1 MEEKA
6 IRDEIEQIYDTYKA
20 CQSGKKEQLEKLFKV
35 DEFGNVSFEFIC
47 LEKLI
52 SRAKNTYNKPEKQP
66 KGKHK
71 KFYEKEFDT
80 SDIAEVV
87 YLIVTEIFYAIPD
100 IQQCISVDGYQSKI
114 PIVDGK
120 TLIQNIS
127 YFLDKICNERG
138 AIVYKDVSENKEI
151 QNEHGDTEGIS
162 LVDWQPPKKLMQ
174 TIDGEVALR
183 RECAEILRLF
193 QDDMLAVFSLF
204 NSDSI
209 SVKAFIKTILENEQ
223 TFYRADD
230 SMEIIEQTALCDL
243 IEKYTGIRIWKN
255 NISAIVAT
263 IKARLIEYL
272 YIVTDKH
279 RYIFGKDNVEVWN
292 LCLRYKNWKEFSCGL
307 CKHDDFI
314 HWWKNKFDVTEKQKS
329 LLKGD
334 MDLEDPAQIAE
345 TWANEIIKWF
355 ESQELEWFVKL
366 SKDYEIRDISEEN
379 VKYWNFRYSEKIG
392 QIKLLFYSSENVK
405 HPREVKMAAD
415 DVVVYQGYRQY
426 YICDAKKG
434 VAYVLPKNCRKIM
447 KLNCKKVA

>member
-6 IRDEIEQIYDTYKA
+6 IRDEIEQIYDAYKA
-20 CQSGKKEQLEKLFKV
+20 CQSGKKEGLEKLFKL
-35 DEFGNVSFEFIC
+35 DELGNVSFEFTC

-71 KFYEKEFDT
+71 KFYEGEFDT

-87 YLIVTEIFYAIPD
+87 YLIVTETFYAVPD

-151 QNEHGDTEGIS
+151 KNEHGETEEIS
-162 LVDWQPPKKLMQ
+162 LADWQLPKKLMQ
-174 TIDGEVALR
+174 TADGEVALR
-183 RECAEILRLF
+183 RECAEILWLL
-193 QDDMLAVFSLF
+193 QDDMVAVFSLF

-243 IEKYTGIRIWKN
+243 IEKHTGIRIWKN

-272 YIVTDKH
+272 YIVPDKH

-292 LCLRYKNWKEFSCGL
+292 LCLRYNNWKEFSCGL

-334 MDLEDPAQIAE
+334 MDLEDPAQIAK

-355 ESQELEWFVKL
+355 ESQELECYVKL
-366 SKDYEIRDISEEN
+366 STDYQIRELSKEN
-379 VKYWNFRYSEKIG
+379 IKYWNFRYSKRSGKI
-392 QIKLLFYSSENVK
+392 KFLFYSSENIK
-405 HPREVKMAAD
+405 HPREVNMVAD
-415 DVVVYQGYRQY
+415 DITVYQGYTKY
-426 YICDAKKG
+426 YICDSRNNI
-434 VAYVLPKNCRKIM
+434 AYVLPKNCRKII
-447 KLNCKKVA
+447 KLNCEKVA